1 MKTLE
6 ANKMEPFEPTHPGE
20 VIKDEIEYRGI
31 SQRALAAQI
40 GVSYTQLN
48 EVLNGK
54 RTLNTELALL
64 ISAALDIDAEPL
76 LAMQTRYDIITARRN
91 QGFLSRLK
99 SIRKIAAAELL
110 RGMGVDFEIL
120 TKETPE
126 DYPANLPLD
135 EVPKYLSLQKSLA
148 FTDEELP
155 ADFLLITSDTVVICE
170 SEILGKPKDRE
181 DAARMLQLLSGKT
194 HHVVTGVTVRSK
206 EKTESFAVRSNV
218 AFAQLDAEEI
228 NYYIEHCKPFDK
240 AGAYGIQEWIGYV
253 GISGLEGSF
262 YNVMGLP
269 TRKLYQC
276 LKSF

>member
-1 MKTLE
+1 MLSNLK
-6 ANKMEPFEPTHPGE
+6 KYQ
-20 VIKDEIEYRGI
+20 VI
-31 SQRALAAQI
+31 LA
-40 GVSYTQLN
+40 S
-48 EVLNGK
+48 K
-54 RTLNTELALL
+54 
-64 ISAALDIDAEPL
+64 SP
-76 LAMQTRYDIITARRN
+76 RR
-91 QGFLSRLK
+91 Q
-99 SIRKIAAAELL
+99 ELL
-110 RGMGVDFEIL
+110 RGMGVNFEIL

-126 DYPANLPLD
+126 DYPADLPLD

-170 SEILGKPKDRE
+170 GEILGKPKDKE
-181 DAARMLQLLSGKT
+181 DAARMLRLRSGKT
-194 HHVVTGVTVRSK
+194 HHVVTGVTVRSA

-218 AFAQLDAEEI
+218 TFADLEQDEI
-228 NYYIEHCKPFDK
+228 GYYIEHCKPYDK